1 MNVLRIVV
9 EVLALVG
16 LAGIVCRLDA
26 LSWKTHQLAVV
37 AMHVGMGVGCL
48 WAILEAVEGVV
59 TLGGAGAVVTTLCW
73 LWTSF
78 TTWAKGPP
86 THTMIH
92 QPAHVEGV
100 QR

>member
-1 MNVLRIVV
+1 MNILRIVV

-26 LSWKTHQLAVV
+26 LTWKTHQLAVV

-59 TLGGAGAVVTTLCW
+59 TLGGAGAVITTLCW

-78 TTWAKGPP
+78 PTWAKGPP
-86 THTMIH
+86 THTMSH
-92 QPAHVEGV
+92 QPASFKGV
-100 QR
+100 PR